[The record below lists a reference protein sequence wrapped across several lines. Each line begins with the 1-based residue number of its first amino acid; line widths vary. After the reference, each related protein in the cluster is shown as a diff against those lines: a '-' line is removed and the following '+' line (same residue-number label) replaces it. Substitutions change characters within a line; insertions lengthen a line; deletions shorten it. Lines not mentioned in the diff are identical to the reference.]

1 MPDATPTG
9 KDAVVA
15 AVLAS
20 AADLFAQ
27 RGPAATTVRHIA
39 AQAGVNHGLVFRYFG
54 TKDQLIG
61 AVLDHLGME
70 MATLQNSGASLEQL
84 DAGFERQW
92 RVLAR
97 AILDGFPVGQLQKQ
111 FAGMQGLLEHALT
124 LHDDDVTARTALANA
139 VALQLGWRLFEPF
152 LRAAAGIEDVAES
165 DLREAVNTEMA
176 RIFRPAHSGP
186 TTI

>member
-1 MPDATPTG
+1 M
-9 KDAVVA
+9 A

-20 AADLFAQ
+20 ATDLFAQ
-27 RGPAATTVRHIA
+27 RGPAATTVRDIA
-39 AQAGVNHGLVFRYFG
+39 ARAGVNHGLVFRYFG

-70 MATLQNSGASLEQL
+70 MATLQKTGASLEQL

-97 AILDGFPVGQLQKQ
+97 AILDGFPVGQLQKR
-111 FAGMQGLLEHALT
+111 FAGMQGLLEGALA
-124 LHDDDVTARTALANA
+124 LHDDDITARIALANA
-139 VALQLGWRLFEPF
+139 VAFQLGWRLFGPF

-165 DLREAVNTEMA
+165 DLREAVNAEMA

-186 TTI
+186 ANTSGG